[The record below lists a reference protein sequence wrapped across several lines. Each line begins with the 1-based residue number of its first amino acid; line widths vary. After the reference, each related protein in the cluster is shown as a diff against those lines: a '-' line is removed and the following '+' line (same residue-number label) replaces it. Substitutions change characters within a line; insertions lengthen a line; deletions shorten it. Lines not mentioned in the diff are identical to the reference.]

1 LSHGSLNGFA
11 RAKDAPRKNLQSE
24 IIHSKITARIGNG
37 FVDHTEYE
45 TVSILKLIEKR
56 FNLQPFGARDA
67 DPAVNDLTG
76 AFVFVADQDN

>member
-1 LSHGSLNGFA
+1 MARLTGLPGQKTPHGKTLHY
-11 RAKDAPRKNLQSE
+11 E

-56 FNLQPFGARDA
+56 VNLQPFGARDA

-76 AFVFVADQDN
+76 AFVFEADQDN

>member
-1 LSHGSLNGFA
+1 MARLMGLPGQKTPHGKTLHY
-11 RAKDAPRKNLQSE
+11 E

-56 FNLQPFGARDA
+56 FNLQPLGARDA

-76 AFVFVADQDN
+76 AFVFEADQDN

>member
-1 LSHGSLNGFA
+1 MARLTGLPGQKTPHGKTLHY
-11 RAKDAPRKNLQSE
+11 E

-76 AFVFVADQDN
+76 AFVFEADQDN